1 MFVTK
6 VEKEII
12 NFERETKKNVKNRNN
27 VYFCKETLFHKNHCF
42 IQTWLNIPTIRWS
55 AKRTVLPLTILFI
68 LFFNYLH
75 LLAMFIV

>member
-27 VYFCKETLFHKNHCF
+27 VYFCKETLFHKYHCF
-42 IQTWLNIPTIRWS
+42 IQKLANMAKYTHNKMECQKDGSSLDNTIY
-55 AKRTVLPLTILFI
+55 FI
-68 LFFNYLH
+68 F
-75 LLAMFIV
+75 